1 MQSEDSSKE
10 SLALIEEG
18 IECTLS
24 QLLDTGV
31 LHADPHGGNLWK
43 VPEIGPDGETVLRL
57 GYVDFG
63 LLSCVPITVRD
74 GLVCAVAQLV
84 FCRNV
89 TAVAN
94 LFGELQL
101 IPEDVLSNPSERAA
115 LSVAL
120 DDALSQVLQYDHHK
134 SDGTTTTTTTTIPT
148 LRFDKLLDALV
159 RLVPRFAFS
168 CLPTF

>member
-1 MQSEDSSKE
+1 M
-10 SLALIEEG
+10 AVI
-18 IECTLS
+18 
-24 QLLDTGV
+24 
-31 LHADPHGGNLWK
+31 WK
-43 VPEIGPDGETVLRL
+43 EIGPDGETVLRL

-134 SDGTTTTTTTTIPT
+134 SGGTTTTTTIPT